1 MLNLLTDMSLR
12 TIGLA
17 LAALSVLIISCIDP
31 LTAPPCTATSLSI
44 ASTSSDTVTLNTG
57 LRYIETE
64 PGNGGLADWCRS
76 TAIHYDAYLLDETK
90 FDSSSVVGPLL
101 FTPGVGDLIDGLEQ
115 GVVGM
120 RVPGTRRLIISPSL
134 GFGSEP
140 RRNESGEIVVPAN
153 STVVYDVKVIS
164 IGQ

>member
-1 MLNLLTDMSLR
+1 MLNQIPDMSARAL
-12 TIGLA
+12 GLA
-17 LAALSVLIISCIDP
+17 VVTILTVSCIDP
-31 LTAPPCTATSLSI
+31 LTAPPCSSI
-44 ASTSSDTVTLNTG
+44 PVSTASTSGDTVTTNTG
-57 LRYIETE
+57 FRYIETE
-64 PGNGGLADWCRS
+64 LGNGGLVDWCRAV
-76 TAIHYDAYLLDETK
+76 AIHYDAYLLDGTK

-120 RVPGTRRLIISPSL
+120 RIPGKRRVIIPPTL

-140 RRNESGEIVVPAN
+140 RTNESGQIVVPAN
-153 STVVYDVKVIS
+153 STVVYDVQVIS

>member
-1 MLNLLTDMSLR
+1 MSLR
-12 TIGLA
+12 RIGLP
-17 LAALSVLIISCIDP
+17 LAGLGVLIVSCIDP
-31 LTAPPCTATSLSI
+31 LTAPPCTSTTLST
-44 ASTSSDTVTLNTG
+44 ASTSVDTVTLNTG

-64 PGNGGLADWCRS
+64 TGNGGLAEWCRAV
-76 TAIHYDAYLLDETK
+76 AIHYDAYLLDGTK
-90 FDSSSVVGPLL
+90 FDSSSLVGPLL

-140 RRNESGEIVVPAN
+140 RRDENGEIVVPAN
-153 STVVYDVKVIS
+153 STLVYDVKVIS

>member
-1 MLNLLTDMSLR
+1 MSVPR
-12 TIGLA
+12 IGLPLPLVACSA
-17 LAALSVLIISCIDP
+17 LILSCIDP
-31 LTAPPCTATSLSI
+31 ITAPPCTSTSLST
-44 ASTSSDTVTLNTG
+44 ASTSGDTVTTNTG
-57 LRYIETE
+57 LRYIENE
-64 PGNGGLADWCRS
+64 PGNGGLVDWCRAV
-76 TAIHYDAYLLDETK
+76 AIHYDAYLLDGTK

-120 RVPGTRRLIISPSL
+120 RVPGTRRLIIPSTL

-140 RRNESGEIVVPAN
+140 RRNENGDIVVPAN
-153 STVVYDVKVIS
+153 TTVVYDVQVIS

>member
-1 MLNLLTDMSLR
+1 MSLR
-12 TIGLA
+12 KITLP
-17 LAALSVLIISCIDP
+17 LAAFSVLIASCIDP
-31 LTAPPCTATSLSI
+31 LTTPPCTATQLST
-44 ASTSSDTVTLNTG
+44 ASTSGDTVTLNTG
-57 LRYIETE
+57 LRFIETE
-64 PGNGGLADWCRS
+64 AGNGGLADWCRS
-76 TAIHYDAYLLDETK
+76 VAIHYDAYLLDETK

-120 RVPGTRRLIISPSL
+120 RVPGTRRLIISPAL

-140 RRNESGEIVVPAN
+140 RRDENGEIVVPAN

>member
-1 MLNLLTDMSLR
+1 MRSR

-17 LAALSVLIISCIDP
+17 IVSVVVVSCIDP
-31 LTAPPCTATSLSI
+31 LTAPPCAATTLTV
-44 ASTSSDTVTLNTG
+44 ASTSADTSIINTG
-57 LRYIETE
+57 LKYINTE
-64 PGNGGLADWCRS
+64 LANGGLVEWCRAV
-76 TAIHYDAYLLDETK
+76 AIHYDAYLLDGTK

-120 RVPGTRRLIISPSL
+120 RVQGKRRLIVPPEL

-140 RRNESGEIVVPAN
+140 RRNETGDIVVPGN
-153 STVVYDVKVIS
+153 STVVYDVQVIS